1 MSSPL
6 VVNVDPANSEVD
18 VVLGTQ
24 ITITFDQAI
33 DPTTIDASTF
43 SVTGPG
49 QTQILT
55 AGQLIAKE
63 GNTLLSRE
71 YIEGTFAFDID
82 SQGRSV
88 VSFVPVRHFQPN
100 VRYEV
105 LLLGLDASL
114 TINVIANPAGEA
126 MALSY
131 QWSFQTGDLNLT
143 VPPTQSLLIDNTL
156 ALAINPAD
164 IRLLP
169 RKMVGADLTQIIDII
184 FPGPIDPNSFSLEDV
199 LMSIEPVMGDP
210 GIAVPPNLQT
220 WKYRLSGLFAPIA
233 IHCRDGITGSV
244 SACGSGGSGLIPAG
258 GWMAALKTMSQ
269 SALIHRSGVRK
280 SGLMSE
286 MGAEIW
292 LSVIKRVRKSDLTV
306 VIRRCGNLAGEEE
319 KMLGW
324 GSRSM

>member
-1 MSSPL
+1 MYIRSKAL

-24 ITITFDQAI
+24 ITVTFDQTV
-33 DPTTIDASTF
+33 DPATIDGSTF

-63 GNTLLSRE
+63 GDTLLSRE
-71 YIEGTFAFDID
+71 YIEGTFAFDVD

-100 VRYEV
+100 VQYEV
-105 LLLGLDASL
+105 LLLGDDASL
-114 TINVIANPAGEA
+114 TINVIKNPAGEA

-143 VPPTQSLLIDNTL
+143 VPPTQCLLINNTL
-156 ALAINPAD
+156 ASAINPAD
-164 IRLLP
+164 IKLLP

-184 FPGPIDPNSFSLEDV
+184 FPGPIDENSISLEDV

-210 GIAVPPNLQT
+210 GIPVPPNLQT
-220 WKYRLSGLFAPIA
+220 WQYRLSSLFAPIA
-233 IHCRDGITGSV
+233 IHCRDSITDTV
-244 SACGSGGSGLIPAG
+244 SACCPGGSGSI
-258 GWMAALKTMSQ
+258 
-269 SALIHRSGVRK
+269 
-280 SGLMSE
+280 
-286 MGAEIW
+286 
-292 LSVIKRVRKSDLTV
+292 SV
-306 VIRRCGNLAGEEE
+306 G
-319 KMLGW
+319 
-324 GSRSM
+324 